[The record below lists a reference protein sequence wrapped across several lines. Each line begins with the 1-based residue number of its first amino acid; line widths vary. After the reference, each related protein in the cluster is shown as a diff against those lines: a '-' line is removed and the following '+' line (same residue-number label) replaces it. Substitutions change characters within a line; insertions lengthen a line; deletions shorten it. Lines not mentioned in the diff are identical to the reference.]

1 MRANLNN
8 TLTGAKAAVV
18 GAGLSGKAA
27 ARLLAMLGAG
37 VRVLERNPKGPDR
50 EFTDW
55 AASNGVEI
63 ITGEHAPEHFKGL
76 DMVVLSPAV
85 PRAAIEPL
93 LPGVNSP
100 EILAEMELAGRYAQ
114 GKILAV
120 TGSNGKTTSTALA
133 AHVLK
138 AAGLS
143 VFTGGNIGAP
153 LADFVAQGGQ
163 ADVLALEVSSF
174 QAQCL
179 STFKPDVAI
188 LLNFSPN
195 HLDWHADMEEYLQ
208 AKLNLFANM
217 DDDGLAVLPESMR
230 AELEPRDFT
239 PARRAYF
246 KSMDRFPS
254 KVLPGAHNQ
263 ANMEAVF
270 AAVSRFGV
278 SEETMRTAIETFR
291 PFPHRME
298 RVHEENGVVWI
309 NDSKSTTLESMRAA
323 LETVNAPVILLAGGK
338 FKGGDP
344 AGLLPAIKGKVRE
357 VWLYGASREVFESAW
372 AGKVPVHYRTT
383 LAEAVAAFRPELK
396 AGDTVLLSPGTSSY
410 DQYAN
415 YRVRGDDFRAI
426 ARGTV

>member
-1 MRANLNN
+1 
-8 TLTGAKAAVV
+8 
-18 GAGLSGKAA
+18 
-27 ARLLAMLGAG
+27 
-37 VRVLERNPKGPDR
+37 
-50 EFTDW
+50 
-55 AASNGVEI
+55 VEI
-63 ITGEHAPEHFKGL
+63 ITGEHAPEHFQGL

-85 PRAAIEPL
+85 PRAAVEPL
-93 LPGVNSP
+93 LPKTGAP

-138 AAGLS
+138 AAGLN

-163 ADVLALEVSSF
+163 ADILVLEVSSF

-208 AKLNLFANM
+208 AKLNLFAHM
-217 DDDGLAVLPESMR
+217 DAGGLAILPEPMHGD
-230 AELEPRDFT
+230 LEGREFT
-239 PARRAYF
+239 AARRAYF
-246 KSMDRFPS
+246 KASDRFES
-254 KVLPGAHNQ
+254 DVLPGAHNQ

-270 AAVSRFGV
+270 MAVSRFGV
-278 SEETMRTAIETFR
+278 SGQTMREAIETFT

-298 RVHEENGVVWI
+298 KVHEENGVVWI

-323 LETVNAPVILLAGGK
+323 LETVKAPVILLAGGK

-344 AGLLPAIKGKVRE
+344 AGVLPAIRGKVRE
-357 VWLYGASREVFESAW
+357 VWLYGASREVFEAAW
-372 AGKVPVHYRTT
+372 SGEVPIHYRTT
-383 LAEAVAAFRPELK
+383 LAEAVAAFRPELQ
-396 AGDTVLLSPGTSSY
+396 AGDTVLLSPATSSF
-410 DQYAN
+410 DQYGN
-415 YRVRGDDFRAI
+415 YRLRGDDFRAI
-426 ARGTV
+426 AKGAA